1 MSDKLEAPKR
11 IWVDPDEANY
21 YVEMYKFPDDVKY
34 IRADRYTALLEAAVS
49 LHHWL
54 FELKKEVEQDLID
67 DEEFQILQDAQL
79 ALDKWDRLLDD
90 EEE

>member
-1 MSDKLEAPKR
+1 MSEITKAPEYIWRSGPKKTDRQWSSIKLHT
-11 IWVDPDEANY
+11 
-21 YVEMYKFPDDVKY
+21 DDVKY

-49 LHHWL
+49 LHYHLFKIMNNENPFNHEL
-54 FELKKEVEQDLID
+54 FE
-67 DEEFQILQDAQL
+67 DAQL